1 VIIMAGKCIGKNTVS
16 FISALFLT
24 LVFSLFISGPVSAK
38 SAGGTLLVSTSYKSL
53 LSNEKGTGMLD
64 RIVVEAFRRIG
75 VDAEIVFSA
84 TGMSLSDVNAG
95 LADAE
100 LNRVE
105 GMEKS
110 FPNLVMV
117 PEPNMVMDFVAFS
130 RKRYEIKDWESLR
143 GLGIGIVKG
152 WKILESNTEGF
163 PYVVPVPSET
173 ELFNM
178 LDMGRIDVA
187 LYDRLT
193 GLEQISLRN
202 FKGMFY
208 LEPPLASRNMYLY
221 LNRKHAKLAEPLAE
235 ALRSMKKDGTY
246 DGIVNDATSHLMK

>member
-1 VIIMAGKCIGKNTVS
+1 LESI
-16 FISALFLT
+16 
-24 LVFSLFISGPVSAK
+24 
-38 SAGGTLLVSTSYKSL
+38 Y
-53 LSNEKGTGMLD
+53 
-64 RIVVEAFRRIG
+64 
-75 VDAEIVFSA
+75 EIV
-84 TGMSLSDVNAG
+84 LV
-95 LADAE
+95 
-100 LNRVE
+100 RVDE
-105 GMEKS
+105 RLIHGQ
-110 FPNLVMV
+110 
-117 PEPNMVMDFVAFS
+117 
-130 RKRYEIKDWESLR
+130 
-143 GLGIGIVKG
+143 
-152 WKILESNTEGF
+152 ILEAW
-163 PYVVPVPSET
+163 VPFLKAACIIVANDGVAADFFRETVMRMAVPSET